1 MKGPKYV
8 VLRVALRDWT
18 LYHLPMEKR
27 LTILE
32 VLTEQNQKSIDRLDR
47 SLERL
52 DRSIADLRTDVDR
65 KFNWIIG
72 VQVGSLLA
80 MIGFMAKLARFFW
93 VHTWKNASQS

>member
-8 VLRVALRDWT
+8 ALRVALRGGT

-80 MIGFMAKLARFFW
+80 MIGFMAKLARFF
-93 VHTWKNASQS
+93 

>member
-1 MKGPKYV
+1 MN
-8 VLRVALRDWT
+8 LI
-18 LYHLPMEKR
+18 R
-27 LTILE
+27 LGRSDLHVTPICLG
-32 VLTEQNQKSIDRLDR
+32 TMTFGEQVGAAQAHDILDR

-80 MIGFMAKLARFFW
+80 MIGFMAKLARFF
-93 VHTWKNASQS
+93 

>member
-1 MKGPKYV
+1 
-8 VLRVALRDWT
+8 
-18 LYHLPMEKR
+18 MEKR

-32 VLTEQNQKSIDRLDR
+32 VLTEQNQKAIDRLDR

-52 DRSIADLRTDVDR
+52 DRSIDRLERSIADLRTDVDR

-80 MIGFMAKLARFFW
+80 MIGFMAKLARFF
-93 VHTWKNASQS
+93 

>member
-8 VLRVALRDWT
+8 VLRVALRGWT

-32 VLTEQNQKSIDRLDR
+32 VLTEQNQKSIGRLDR

-93 VHTWKNASQS
+93 VHTWKNASQF

>member
-8 VLRVALRDWT
+8 VLRVALRGWT

-27 LTILE
+27 LTILD

-47 SLERL
+47 SLDRL
-52 DRSIADLRTDVDR
+52 ERSIADLRTDVDR

>member
-8 VLRVALRDWT
+8 VLRVALRGWT

-32 VLTEQNQKSIDRLDR
+32 VLTEQNQKAIDRLDR

>member
-1 MKGPKYV
+1 
-8 VLRVALRDWT
+8 
-18 LYHLPMEKR
+18 MEKR

-80 MIGFMAKLARFFW
+80 MIGFMAKLARFF
-93 VHTWKNASQS
+93 